1 MHFVSFTLICTLV
14 RCDRCIHMSLGYCH
28 TSGRTIFKYTFCE
41 YMNQNNIDKSIFI
54 LAMYIKFTLM

>member
-1 MHFVSFTLICTLV
+1 MHFTSFTLTHTLV

-28 TSGRTIFKYTFCE
+28 TIFKYTFCE